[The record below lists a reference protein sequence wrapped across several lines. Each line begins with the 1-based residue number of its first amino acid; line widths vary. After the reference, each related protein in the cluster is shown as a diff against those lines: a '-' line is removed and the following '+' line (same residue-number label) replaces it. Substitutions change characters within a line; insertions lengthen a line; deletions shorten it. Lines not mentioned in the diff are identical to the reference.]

1 MLNATPLP
9 IDDYGNPQPV
19 GCHKTRGTQAIT
31 LTSNAVVYA
40 STAFSS
46 TTKTLASIEL
56 GAAGTDTL
64 TLTAKAES
72 WEGEEVS
79 VQVAGAAGTLSV
91 AVTGKAILITPTA
104 ASTVKE
110 VVEAIEANYQA
121 NELVSCT
128 YTNDGS
134 AVIDATQAKAYLN
147 GWDAGNRG
155 VYVRIWCDNDCF
167 IGTFAE
173 AETATKTA
181 SMPLTAKCDHW
192 EFVFPGHKIAAK
204 SATSG
209 AIIYMTPA
217 KQM

>member
-19 GCHKTRGTQAIT
+19 GCHKSRGTQAIT

-64 TLTAKAES
+64 TLTSKL
-72 WEGEEVS
+72 EGWISEEIS
-79 VQVAGAAGTLSV
+79 VQVTTPKPALAI
-91 AVTGKAILITPTA
+91 AVTGKAILIAPTA
-104 ASTVKE
+104 STTIKDVAD
-110 VVEAIEANYQA
+110 AIEADPQA
-121 NELVSCT
+121 NALVSCV
-128 YTNDGS
+128 YTGDGS
-134 AVIDATQAKAYLN
+134 AVIDAGVAKAYLD
-147 GWDAGNRG
+147 GWDSGNRG
-155 VYVRIWCDNDCF
+155 MYVRVWCDNDAF
-167 IGTFAE
+167 IGTFSE
-173 AETATKTA
+173 AETATMTA
-181 SMPLTAKCDHW
+181 SIPITAKCEHW
-192 EFVFPGHKIAAK
+192 EFVFPGHKISAK
-204 SATSG
+204 SATNG